1 MKADGGLNRYPPHEQ
16 GDPMAFEGNTQTT
29 DGWSA
34 GALYVL
40 FAFTAVTLVGFA
52 TFGVNPSLLAKIPQA
67 AGFYSLAFR
76 FFAVTHVW
84 LAWTV
89 LAFFLTRHVGLRWI
103 PAFVALYIVS
113 LSSELSGTTTGLPFG
128 EYSYSEMLN
137 PMWFGHVPVVIPL
150 SWFFMAVPSYAL
162 ARYVLPRAGQKW
174 SRVVLASAVLVS
186 WDLSLDPAMSFATR
200 YWIWGSSGAY
210 YGMPWLNL
218 LGWYVTGLALMTA
231 LAVTRADKWIEELPI
246 RWLAAF
252 YAVNLLLPIGMN
264 AAAGLMGAVAAA
276 LVAIIAT
283 LIIARVLLRRSPAP
297 FRSYRPAQAAG

>member
-1 MKADGGLNRYPPHEQ
+1 MNQRTNEL
-16 GDPMAFEGNTQTT
+16 TT
-29 DGWSA
+29 DRWSA

-40 FAFTAVTLVGFA
+40 VAFTAVTLIGFA
-52 TFGVNPSLLAKIPQA
+52 TFGVNPALLARVPQA

-84 LAWTV
+84 LAWLV
-89 LAFFLTRHVGLRWI
+89 FALFLTRHVGARWI
-103 PAFVALYIVS
+103 PAFVALYLVS

-137 PMWFGHVPVVIPL
+137 PMWFGHVPIIIPL

-162 ARYVLPRAGQKW
+162 ARFVLPRQNQKW
-174 SRVVLASAVLVS
+174 SRVLLASAVLVS

-218 LGWYVTGLALMTA
+218 FGWYVTGLALMTA
-231 LAVTRADKWIEELPI
+231 LAVMHADKWIAELPV
-246 RWLAAF
+246 RWLAGF

-264 AAAGLMGAVAAA
+264 AAAGLIGAVAAA
-276 LVAIIAT
+276 LVALIVT
-283 LIIARVLLRRSPAP
+283 LIIARGLLRRSTTEDPP
-297 FRSYRPAQAAG
+297 FRAARAA

>member
-1 MKADGGLNRYPPHEQ
+1 MKQ
-16 GDPMAFEGNTQTT
+16 GANAKTT
-29 DGWSA
+29 DRWSA

-40 FAFTAVTLVGFA
+40 FAFTAVTLIGFA
-52 TFGVNPSLLAKIPQA
+52 TFGVNPGLLTKVPQA

-84 LAWTV
+84 MAWLV
-89 LAFFLTRHVGLRWI
+89 FALFLTRHVGARWM
-103 PAFVALYIVS
+103 PAFVGLYLVS
-113 LSSELSGTTTGLPFG
+113 LSSELWGTTTGLPFG

-137 PMWFGHVPVVIPL
+137 PMWFGHVPIIIPL

-162 ARYVLPRAGQKW
+162 ARAVLPSADEKW
-174 SRVVLASAVLVS
+174 SRVLLASAVLVS

-218 LGWYVTGLALMTA
+218 FGWYVTGLALMTA
-231 LAVTRADKWIEELPI
+231 LAVMRADRWIAELPV

-252 YAVNLLLPIGMN
+252 YAVNLVLPIGMN
-264 AAAGLMGAVAAA
+264 AAAGLLGAVAAA
-276 LVAIIAT
+276 LVALIVT
-283 LIIARVLLRRSPAP
+283 LIIARRLTRRMNTRHRV
-297 FRSYRPAQAAG
+297 FRTAQTT